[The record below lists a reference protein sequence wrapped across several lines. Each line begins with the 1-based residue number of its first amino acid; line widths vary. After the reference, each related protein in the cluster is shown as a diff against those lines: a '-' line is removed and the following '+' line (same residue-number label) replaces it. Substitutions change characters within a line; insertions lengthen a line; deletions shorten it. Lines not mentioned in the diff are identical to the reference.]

1 MKIYYVERSTDLRKQ
16 QPTYASSDA
25 ILSTGGGIRR
35 LWPTRNT
42 HILQEVVES
51 EFHSHRWGRVGERAD
66 SHRVHAAAP
75 AGNRRKDRRRP
86 IAYADVGVDVA
97 YMRVVE
103 NGAVPVNPRQAKN
116 WGQMVVRWENYLV
129 EARRPTWRC
138 VVIFIALMDYG
149 IYLWQRLSG
158 KSPNAFTGSISFF
171 SFVNLPGCH

>member
-35 LWPTRNT
+35 LWPTR
-42 HILQEVVES
+42 
-51 EFHSHRWGRVGERAD
+51 WARVGERAD
-66 SHRVHAAAP
+66 GHRVHAAAP

-86 IAYADVGVDVA
+86 IAYADVDVA
-97 YMRVVE
+97 YMRAVE
-103 NGAVPVNPRQAKN
+103 NGAVPVSPPQAKN

-129 EARRPTWRC
+129 EARPPMWRC

-149 IYLWQRLSG
+149 IYLWQGYPEKVPTLLHR
-158 KSPNAFTGSISFF
+158 AFLFF
-171 SFVNLPGCH
+171 SFFNLPGCH